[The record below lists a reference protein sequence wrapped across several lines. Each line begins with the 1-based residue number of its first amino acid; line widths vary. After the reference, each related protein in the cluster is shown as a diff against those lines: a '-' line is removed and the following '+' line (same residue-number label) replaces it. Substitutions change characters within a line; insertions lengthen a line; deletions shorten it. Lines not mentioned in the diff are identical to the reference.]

1 MQFDERVYSDSGLG
15 DWFNKE
21 KWVDISRKEKGKHPP
36 CGASAG
42 KGKRK
47 KNPKHSYPKCR
58 PAAEA
63 ASMSKSEKQKA
74 VKQKRKAEGE
84 SAHIGKGRK
93 PVMVSHKKKNKK
105 KNMIDENTL
114 NEAKLKRK
122 KSKNKPN
129 NPKLWSQCKSL
140 AKQKFDVY
148 PCLPISYP
156 AITKDGPKYF
166 NELEV
171 GDFIYAFDIEKKT
184 KVLTKILRLH
194 SYHNA
199 PTLDIYT
206 DGHYF
211 CTATKDHKWVVT
223 KDNELS
229 FVETRDLAENDVLFI
244 DNDKEGVTN
253 IEHETG
259 GTDEVWCPETD
270 YGTWYTIIDDKDCVT
285 GNSAYANAWAAKE
298 YKKRGGTWRKSKK
311 NMLAEQNNEEDEYQ
325 TFFDWIEERHPE
337 FNQE

>member
-1 MQFDERVYSDSGLG
+1 MEFNERVHADSGLG

-47 KNPKHSYPKCR
+47 KNPKHGYPKCR

-63 ASMSKSEKQKA
+63 SSMSKEEKKKA
-74 VKQKRKAEGE
+74 VSQKRRAEGKE
-84 SAHIGKGRK
+84 AHTGKGRK
-93 PVMVSHKKKNKK
+93 PVMVSHKKKKSKMEESN
-105 KNMIDENTL
+105 L
-114 NEAKLKRK
+114 NEAKLKRT

-129 NPKLWSQCKSL
+129 NPKLWAACKSA

-156 AITKDGPKYF
+156 AQTKDGPKFF
-166 NELEV
+166 NQLKV
-171 GDFIYAFDIEKKT
+171 GDFIYAFDTEKKA
-184 KVLTKILRLH
+184 KVLTKILKLH
-194 SYHNA
+194 KYNNA
-199 PTLDIYT
+199 PTLDIYA
-206 DGHYF
+206 DGHFF
-211 CTATKDHKWVVT
+211 CTATKDHKWVVEIGNNFDLCET
-223 KDNELS
+223 ENLNTNEKI
-229 FVETRDLAENDVLFI
+229 FVDIGEELL
-244 DNDKEGVTN
+244 TN

-259 GTDEVWCPETD
+259 GTDDVWCPETD
-270 YGTWYTIIDDKDCVT
+270 YGTWYTIINDKPCVT
-285 GNSAYANAWAAKE
+285 GNSVYANAFAAKE
-298 YKKRGGTWRKSKK
+298 YKRRGGTWRKAKK
-311 NMLAEQNNEEDEYQ
+311 MMSESENDDDYQ